1 MASLRSSFDMPSL
14 ASPPLSSPRFASE
27 AALVDCFV
35 EALRQGETCWRSVE
49 VLTEWDHQAGVVDVL
64 ARTGKNTLVAFEAK
78 LSDWKRAFHQAYR
91 NSSYANRVYVVM
103 PRETVHRALT
113 YRADFER
120 RGIGLCSVAEKVY
133 VHIKAEEQ
141 VPLRS
146 WIRRRA
152 HSWFD
157 EVRDES
163 ERGALNC
170 AGLLSCS

>member
-1 MASLRSSFDMPSL
+1 MSSSL
-14 ASPPLSSPRFASE
+14 ALYPPGNPRFATE

-35 EALRQGETCWRSVE
+35 EALRLGETCWRSVE

-64 ARTGKNTLVAFEAK
+64 ARTGQNALVAFEAK
-78 LSDWKRAFHQAYR
+78 LSDWRRAFHQAYR

-103 PRETVHRALT
+103 PRETVHRALP

-133 VHIKAEEQ
+133 VHIRAEEQ

-146 WIRRRA
+146 WVRRRA

-157 EVRDES
+157 EVRVES
-163 ERGALNC
+163 GNRLRNSGSILPHQ
-170 AGLLSCS
+170 

>member
-1 MASLRSSFDMPSL
+1 MPSL
-14 ASPPLSSPRFASE
+14 ASPSPEIPRFASE

-35 EALRQGETCWRSVE
+35 EALRLGETCWRSVE
-49 VLTEWDHQAGVVDVL
+49 VLTEWDHQAGIVDVL
-64 ARTGKNTLVAFEAK
+64 ARTGQNALVAFEAK

-103 PRETVHRALT
+103 PRETVHRALP

-133 VHIKAEEQ
+133 VHIRAEEQ

-157 EVRDES
+157 EVRDEP
-163 ERGALNC
+163 RHGALDR
-170 AGLLSCS
+170 AGVLPRQ